1 MSRRWATLAL
11 LGAVLATTI
20 AAPPRA
26 WSQHEAVSRK
36 VKTRV
41 SPQYPDLAR
50 RMNISGTVRLQVVVG
65 PDGSVRAT
73 NVLGGHPLL
82 VQAAS
87 DAVRKWKFEPGAETT
102 GVVEVKFSPAS
113 GTGT

>member
-1 MSRRWATLAL
+1 VSKKWQTLAVLVIL
-11 LGAVLATTI
+11 LAPTI
-20 AAPPRA
+20 APVRA
-26 WSQHEAVSRK
+26 WSQHQELPRK
-36 VKTRV
+36 VKARV
-41 SPQYPDLAR
+41 SPLYPDLAR

-82 VQAAS
+82 VQAAA

-102 GVVEVKFSPAS
+102 GVIEVKFSPAS